1 MEDGGPERRAGEP
14 CLQAGEGDGAG
25 LSDLILLLLT
35 ARPPLPAP
43 GDGAA
48 GKEPAETG
56 SGSLGGLARSL
67 QKAEAMLRSCVSPG
81 LRRLL
86 PSWPRE
92 RSYGSSEDE
101 EKEET
106 PALLTLLEQS
116 FPGLHRCLCVWEDPR
131 TETFRGHIRPQPS
144 DSAAATA
151 FSYHPV
157 HPRVAE
163 RGAALHALLQHR
175 HHLRLVRDYSR
186 RLKAAS
192 DFLRRLLALV
202 ERPEM
207 PAGELGATQPLW
219 GLCQELRT
227 HAGHWSGLRRR
238 MRSDPWLRPLLLHR
252 HESVVQMRR
261 ALLLLALHAARL
273 AEHHVEARLRGLARA
288 SPAAAAPRAL
298 LSDLFQGLEIYNQVV
313 GNLALELGIDSRL
326 PTGIAGCHGGTG
338 DRSNAFPVAR
348 VLGILAAERGWLM
361 AERLQPLLQPR
372 DGGSG
377 PEHVCWEDATVPWP
391 PEHGTTAADVGPSGR
406 EELLGLA
413 GELQALCREDEEL
426 MGLVLGALVASADS
440 LWHHILHGPKQEK
453 LVAAESPESLE
464 PLVASLGMATRPSS
478 AGWKSVR
485 WLDASRA
492 PAAEALHAQY
502 RLLFWGATG
511 SALGHRLG
519 PPLCGASGATAA
531 AWELSRALAQAHV
544 PQECEEEL
552 GQLCLHL
559 LCRGVLWSWE
569 QDFAR
574 TLGLGLSDKCS
585 GEPVPA
591 AGPVRSRTAR
601 CLQRLYPAL
610 AFALRCLRPPPAC
623 LPGRPPGSPCLR
635 LQVLGCCLAT
645 AQAACSWL
653 MGRACRYLAAWALP
667 QFLLVTQGDLQV
679 RSGQGMGTHVWG
691 WVLPPGVSHLPAGAV
706 VLGLA
711 TGQDFSHPSSLQLLK
726 TETDRLVVLVS
737 GTFPEPGDAPPQLP
751 PTLLSHQEHQLCQQ
765 IRSMA
770 ASIQLF
776 SGDVLK
782 MFSTNCKRMSA
793 EIFDQTMPLGKH
805 WRVGLRADLPSSPS
819 EYAAAAAQAVLGQ
832 VLQGAQLLPRDAQAP
847 TLARVTTA
855 FLEAW
860 MDHILAQRIK
870 FSLQGALQLRQD
882 FELVRELVGSERYG
896 LAPETRQSLLSLRVF
911 QQMDGAIL
919 CLLQQPGGVAGVP
932 PRPWHSLRHCC
943 ESLRGG
949 GKGNGYAWLSH
960 GLWPSQSPAD
970 SRAGVG
976 KRRLGARATSRGG
989 PHQQEGPESPSRTLI
1004 PISSPFPGLDNGAH
1018 PQEPAVGS
1026 LHGLETLEVPG
1037 GAAAGTP
1044 PSTPDAEVPG
1054 RLRSGV
1060 PESYLSGSQQ
1070 QWLSLRLHRA
1080 RRWRVPGLPCVGNSP
1095 ET

>member
-14 CLQAGEGDGAG
+14 CLQVGEGGGAG

-43 GDGAA
+43 GDGAT
-48 GKEPAETG
+48 GREPAETG
-56 SGSLGGLARSL
+56 SSSLGGLARSL

-101 EKEET
+101 EEEEEEEM

-116 FPGLHRCLCVWEDPR
+116 FPGLHRCLYVWENPR
-131 TETFRGHIRPQPS
+131 TETFRGHVRPQPG

-192 DFLRRLLALV
+192 DFLRRLLVLV
-202 ERPEM
+202 ERPEP
-207 PAGELGATQPLW
+207 PAGELGATQPLR

-238 MRSDPWLRPLLLHR
+238 MRSDLWLRPLLLRR
-252 HESVVQMRR
+252 HESVAHMRR
-261 ALLLLALHAARL
+261 VLLLLALHAARL
-273 AEHHVEARLRGLARA
+273 AERHVEARLRGLARA
-288 SPAAAAPRAL
+288 SPATAAPPAL

-313 GNLALELGIDSRL
+313 GNLALELGIARCL
-326 PTGIAGCHGGTG
+326 PTGIAGCHGATG

-348 VLGILAAERGWLM
+348 VLGILAAERGQLV
-361 AERLQPLLQPR
+361 AKRLQPLLQLR

-377 PEHVCWEDATVPWP
+377 AEHVCWEDATVPWP
-391 PEHGTTAADVGPSGR
+391 PEHGTTAADAGPSGR
-406 EELLGLA
+406 EESLGLA
-413 GELQALCREDEEL
+413 RELQALCREDEEL

-453 LVAAESPESLE
+453 LVVADSPESLE
-464 PLVASLGMATRPSS
+464 PPVAGLGMATRPSS

-502 RLLFWGATG
+502 RPLFWGAT
-511 SALGHRLG
+511 STVLGHRLG
-519 PPLCGASGATAA
+519 PPHYGASGATAA
-531 AWELSRALAQAHV
+531 AWELSRALAQARV
-544 PQECEEEL
+544 PRECEEEL
-552 GQLCLHL
+552 GRLCLRL
-559 LCRGVLWSWE
+559 LCRGVLRSWE

-574 TLGLGLSDKCS
+574 TLGSGLSDKCS

-591 AGPVRSRTAR
+591 AGPVWSRTAR

-610 AFALRCLRPPPAC
+610 AFALRCLRPLPAR
-623 LPGRPPGSPCLR
+623 LPGHPPGSPCLR

-667 QFLLVTQGDLQV
+667 QFLLVTQGDLQ
-679 RSGQGMGTHVWG
+679 
-691 WVLPPGVSHLPAGAV
+691 
-706 VLGLA
+706 
-711 TGQDFSHPSSLQLLK
+711 LLK

-737 GTFPEPGDAPPQLP
+737 GTFPEPGDAPRHLP
-751 PTLLSHQEHQLCQQ
+751 PALLSHQEHQLCQQ

-847 TLARVTTA
+847 ALARVTTA

-919 CLLQQPGGVAGVP
+919 CLLQQPGGLAGVP

-943 ESLRGG
+943 S
-949 GKGNGYAWLSH
+949 
-960 GLWPSQSPAD
+960 
-970 SRAGVG
+970 
-976 KRRLGARATSRGG
+976 
-989 PHQQEGPESPSRTLI
+989 
-1004 PISSPFPGLDNGAH
+1004 DNGAQ
-1018 PQEPAVGS
+1018 PQEPAAGS
-1026 LHGLETLEVPG
+1026 LHGLETLEVP